1 MKNNVSVNN
10 IKEVK
15 VVKSKKKRFILLYIA
30 IFGFA
35 VYSTITL
42 VNQYIQID
50 QKKQE
55 LQNLE
60 DKIVVQEI
68 KNDDITNVYNYTDEE
83 FKEYIEKI
91 ARDDRDY
98 IKKGERIF
106 INVSGD

>member
-42 VNQYIQID
+42 VNQYMQID